1 MKRTAVRLAIFV
13 PGLLYVLEWLTA
25 GTPLNRIPGTPW
37 SLTHAVNV
45 MATALVVIAAFA
57 YGVGMVNVF
66 RTHTLAVLQR
76 RQGWAYSVIVFVSFI
91 SVLAVCVWWGW
102 VRPATG
108 ARAHDPLQFFITYI
122 NTPLV
127 ATVMALL
134 AFYIT
139 YAAYRAFRVRSAESI
154 VMMSVAVIVML
165 GYDPAGNWLTRG
177 LHHTIAHNLQLPVLA
192 QFMMQTI
199 NSAVFR
205 ALNLGIAIAT
215 IAMAWR
221 IWLGLDK
228 EAAGL

>member
-1 MKRTAVRLAIFV
+1 MRRTLLRLAIFL

-37 SLTHAVNV
+37 TLTHTVDIAAN
-45 MATALVVIAAFA
+45 ALVIIASFA
-57 YGVGMVNVF
+57 YGVGMINVF
-66 RTHTLAVLQR
+66 RTHTLAVVHR
-76 RQGWAYSVIVFVSFI
+76 RQGWGYSVVVFVSFAGA
-91 SVLAVCVWWGW
+91 LAVCVWWGW
-102 VRPATG
+102 VHPG
-108 ARAHDPLQFFITYI
+108 AGERAHDPLQFFIRYI

-139 YAAYRAFRVRSAESI
+139 YAAYRAFRVRSAESV

-177 LHHTIAHNLQLPVLA
+177 LYHTVAHNLQLPVIA

-205 ALNLGIAIAT
+205 ALNLGIAVAT
-215 IAMAWR
+215 IAIAWR

-228 EAAGL
+228 ELSPQ